1 MRRLRGQK
9 GVKKDQV
16 EIGRTRH
23 SIGMRVEGKEAS
35 VYRGSNVFL
44 HVSFSRYMG
53 GRFLMLCTGQAELAC
68 LRSESFRLQH
78 SQSFLFLIRS
88 RRPYT
93 RATWTVCIILNYTS
107 ASRFEIP
114 S

>member
-1 MRRLRGQK
+1 MRRVRGQK

-23 SIGMRVEGKEAS
+23 SIGMRVDGKEAS

-53 GRFLMLCTGQAELAC
+53 GRFLMLWTGQAELAC

-78 SQSFLFLIRS
+78 SQSFLFPDPKSQAVHESDLDCLYYPQLYIG
-88 RRPYT
+88 
-93 RATWTVCIILNYTS
+93 I
-107 ASRFEIP
+107 
-114 S
+114 